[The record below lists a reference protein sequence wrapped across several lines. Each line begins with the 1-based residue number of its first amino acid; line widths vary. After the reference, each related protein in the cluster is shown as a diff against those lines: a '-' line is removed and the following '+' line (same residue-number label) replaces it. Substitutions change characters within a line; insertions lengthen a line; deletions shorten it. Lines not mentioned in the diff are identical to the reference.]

1 MKEMCQKAGL
11 VGSYTNHSGKRTC
24 ATSLYKA
31 GLDEQSIMDRTG
43 HRSTAVRGYKSKTDE
58 VEQKVS
64 EVLNPPKSSERDL
77 KVAATGTPLE
87 TERSVSINTESPKNP
102 EKRAKLC
109 DSADAY
115 DNSDRDPVK
124 RSCLIDITKRLNTN
138 GTANFTNC
146 NFNFS

>member
-11 VGSYTNHSGKRTC
+11 VGNYTNHSGKRTC

-43 HRSTAVRGYKSKTDE
+43 HRFTAVRGYKSKTDE
-58 VEQKVS
+58 VEQKFS
-64 EVLNPPKSSERDL
+64 EVLNPPKSSKRDL
-77 KVAATGTPLE
+77 KVAAAGTPLE
-87 TERSVSINTESPKNP
+87 AERFVSINTESHKNP

-109 DSADAY
+109 DSVDAY
-115 DNSDRDPVK
+115 DNSDRDSVK
-124 RSCLIDITKRLNTN
+124 RSCLVDITKRLNTN

-146 NFNFS
+146 NFNFP